1 MSSLYVAC
9 VATYIDKKVV
19 GKINSGPLALMLLAA
34 VAKVATELRATLKD
48 RIDGQKVMEIDKNA
62 EDGDVDKFVSYL
74 TGDKGFRYTVEFEA
88 KIPLMYVNREFLEAF
103 NVPNC
108 CEIKIL

>member
-1 MSSLYVAC
+1 ME
-9 VATYIDKKVV
+9 KKVV

-34 VAKVATELRATLKD
+34 IAWVATELRATIKD
-48 RIDGQKVMEIDKNA
+48 RIDGQVVMEIDKNA

-74 TGDKGFRYTVEFEA
+74 TGDKRFRYTVEFEA

-103 NVPNC
+103 NVPHC